1 MMTGLRTALVAA
13 TAAVLLSVTGAVTT
27 ASADDDA
34 SVKAPGCA
42 QLGAYG
48 DGWAN
53 IHNICDHTI
62 SASVEVDWADPSCI
76 QIGPRGVGRI
86 GLEPGDDPYYAYEC

>member
-1 MMTGLRTALVAA
+1 MTGLRTALVAA

-34 SVKAPGCA
+34 VAKEPGCA
-42 QLGAYG
+42 QLSAWGP
-48 DGWAN
+48 GWAD
-53 IHNICDHTI
+53 IRNICDHTI
-62 SASVEVDWADPSCI
+62 SATVEVDGWDPDCI